1 MEKMELSS
9 TYGKTNQSGTLM
21 SRMQQALRANVLP
34 STDVTDI
41 EPNIPSY
48 TSFNVLLD
56 EGPSESEC
64 KWVVDLM
71 FHMQD
76 ALNSIYDDD
85 EVEDM
90 MSQLN
95 ETSLIIGAMVAQAYY
110 QATDI
115 VQDYMEGASEYWTNE
130 ALRTVKV
137 TDSGIIIQGTRYD
150 GKLMFIGTLSR
161 KYDDTEKATK
171 AARRKYGDNTI
182 NITAIRP
189 YSRTYTIPVVRLSR
203 IAVDVSAE

>member
-1 MEKMELSS
+1 MEKMTISS
-9 TYGKTNQSGTLM
+9 AYG
-21 SRMQQALRANVLP
+21 RMQQAMRANVLP
-34 STDVTDI
+34 SIDVTDI
-41 EPNIPSY
+41 TPTIPGY
-48 TSFNVLLD
+48 TSFNALLD
-56 EGPSESEC
+56 EGPSDDEL

-71 FHMQD
+71 FNMQD
-76 ALNSIYDDD
+76 FLESIYDED

-90 MSQLN
+90 MSELN
-95 ETSLIIGAMVAQAYY
+95 EVSLIIGAMVAQAYY
-110 QATDI
+110 QGTDL
-115 VQDYMEGASEYWTNE
+115 VQDYMEMEADRWTDE

-137 TDSGIIIQGTRYD
+137 TDSGILIQGTKYD
-150 GKLMFIGTLSR
+150 GGVCFVGTLAR

-203 IAVDVSAE
+203 IAVDVSVD

>member
-1 MEKMELSS
+1 MEKMELS
-9 TYGKTNQSGTLM
+9 TMYGKTNQSSVLM
-21 SRMQQALRANVLP
+21 GRMQKAMRANVLP
-34 STDVTDI
+34 STDITGINTTV
-41 EPNIPSY
+41 PSY
-48 TSFNVLLD
+48 TSFNALLD
-56 EGPSESEC
+56 EGPSESEL

-71 FHMQD
+71 FSMRD
-76 ALNSIYDDD
+76 VLKSIYDDD

-90 MSQLN
+90 MSELN
-95 ETSLIIGAMVAQAYY
+95 EVSLIIGAMVAQAYY
-110 QATDI
+110 QGADL
-115 VQDYMEGASEYWTNE
+115 VQDYMECRGDWTDE

-137 TDSGIIIQGTRYD
+137 TDSGILIQGTKYD
-150 GKLMFIGTLSR
+150 GGVCFVGTLAR